1 MRVILCCFLF
11 LVAGFSAQA
20 QWLQV
25 RSSAPSTALRLF
37 SYQQVD
43 FGKSGVSADNGTQLE
58 ETQFGLQS
66 QYRVLN
72 LYLLSL
78 FREDLQL
85 SYSQPN
91 LLASEL
97 DQNGQLLSLIHI

>member
-43 FGKSGVSADNGTQLE
+43 FGKSGVMVFTHVLVGTAAPGVTVKAQVEAL
-58 ETQFGLQS
+58 
-66 QYRVLN
+66 
-72 LYLLSL
+72 
-78 FREDLQL
+78 
-85 SYSQPN
+85 
-91 LLASEL
+91 
-97 DQNGQLLSLIHI
+97 